1 MLPATA
7 DARSCRGAALK
18 LPHPARCVIFD
29 LDGVL
34 LDTEHFYTEVTEEIC
49 RDYGKTFDWSIKR
62 NMIGRPSLESACYL
76 VDALSLPIQPEEYL
90 RRRALRLDELFPL
103 SKEKPGAE
111 EFTRTLAARGVPI
124 AVATSSEK
132 HLFERKTARHRD
144 WFSLFHAV
152 VVGDDPRVKKGK
164 PAPDVFLAAA
174 RDLGIAPG
182 DCVVFEDAP
191 AGLTAARAAGMQVV
205 ALPDDAMDR
214 SAYVEAQLVI
224 GAYADVTPEDL
235 GL

>member
-1 MLPATA
+1 LQQLP
-7 DARSCRGAALK
+7 RLSLK

-34 LDTEHFYTEVTEEIC
+34 LDTEHFYTDVTTELC
-49 RDYGKTFDWSIKR
+49 RGFGKTFDWSIKR
-62 NMIGRPSLESACYL
+62 HMIGRPSLESARYL
-76 VDALSLPIQPEEYL
+76 VDALSLPIAPEEYL
-90 RRRALRLDELFPL
+90 RRRALRLDELFAL

-111 EFTRTLAARGVPI
+111 AFTRKLAARGVPI
-124 AVATSSEK
+124 AVATSSER
-132 HLFERKTARHRD
+132 HLFDRKTLEHRD
-144 WFSLFHAV
+144 WFSLFDAV

-164 PAPDVFLAAA
+164 PAPDVFLVAAS
-174 RDLGIAPG
+174 DLGAKPE

-191 AGLTAARAAGMQVV
+191 AGLAAAHAAGMQVI

-214 SAYVEAQLVI
+214 SAYVTAELVI
-224 GAYADVTPEDL
+224 AAYAEVTPADL